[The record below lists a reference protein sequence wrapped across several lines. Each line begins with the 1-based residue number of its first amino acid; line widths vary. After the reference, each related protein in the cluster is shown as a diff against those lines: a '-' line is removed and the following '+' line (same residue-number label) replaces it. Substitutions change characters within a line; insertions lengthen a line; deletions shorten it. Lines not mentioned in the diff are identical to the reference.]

1 MMKMYEGVLSKEKA
15 KEFVD
20 QIFNKFDSDNSGE
33 IDFKVCCNL
42 NLSHRAQFNIEMWV
56 LCPLYMQFFQPVSIS
71 IRNKVL
77 NKLVRQK
84 VVVYAQ
90 R

>member
-42 NLSHRAQFNIEMWV
+42 NLFHRAQFKIEKWV
-56 LCPLYMQFFQPVSIS
+56 LSSLYMQLFQPVSIS
-71 IRNKVL
+71 ITNKVL
-77 NKLVRQK
+77 NKLIQ
-84 VVVYAQ
+84 
-90 R
+90 